1 MKYYVLEDKNEDTLQ
16 RQIMVIKEIYGEI
29 GFINDENFSLEDFK
43 PGDTLIFRDLGCFI
57 KRFGDST
64 DAWSLFNSIGI
75 NVEFTKTPG
84 YNFEYILSQA
94 ETLKVNDSA
103 MFEYCVDTYNKNND
117 GDKEYRV
124 ASHNLSKKQGKQYG
138 RVLGST
144 VTFSIE
150 EKAKT
155 IIKTRS
161 RDFGGDLN
169 DADCQKLAGCSRNSF
184 YKYKRELKD
193 ERST

>member
-29 GFINDENFSLEDFK
+29 GFIQDKHFSLENFK

-57 KRFGDST
+57 KRFGDGA
-64 DAWSLFNSIGI
+64 DVWDFFNSIGI
-75 NVEFTKTPG
+75 NVEFAKTPG

-103 MFEYCVDTYNKNND
+103 MFEYCVDTYHKNNN

-138 RVLGST
+138 RLLGST
-144 VTFSIE
+144 ITFSIE
-150 EKAKT
+150 EKAKA

-169 DADCQKLAGCSRNSF
+169 DTDCQKLAGCSRNSF

-193 ERST
+193 EQ

>member
-16 RQIMVIKEIYGEI
+16 RQIMVIKEIYDEI

-94 ETLKVNDSA
+94 KTLKVNDSA
-103 MFEYCVDTYNKNND
+103 MFEYCVDTYHKNNE

-184 YKYKRELKD
+184 YKYKRELKGK
-193 ERST
+193 T